1 MLVPLFLWPSNKV
14 DLAREY
20 SGADGISDIE

>member
-1 MLVPLFLWPSNKV
+1 MQVTALLEVEAAVSLYR

-20 SGADGISDIE
+20 SGAREV